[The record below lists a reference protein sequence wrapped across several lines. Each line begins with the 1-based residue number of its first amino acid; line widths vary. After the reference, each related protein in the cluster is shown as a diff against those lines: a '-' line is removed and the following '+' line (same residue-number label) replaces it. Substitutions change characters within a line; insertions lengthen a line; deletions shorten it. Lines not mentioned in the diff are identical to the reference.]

1 MLAGLT
7 NLASLNFSANN
18 VSDISVLADLT
29 NLTSLDL
36 WGNNVS
42 DISVLA
48 GLTNLTRLGL
58 SSISISDISVLAGLT
73 NLTRLGLSSNN
84 ISDISAVAGLTSL
97 IDLSFQNNSISDI
110 SVLAGLSN
118 LRSLYLHDNN
128 ISDLSSLVANAGLGS
143 GDLVIVEANP
153 LSYQSIHT
161 YIPTLQSR
169 GVTVEFDKRTPRPPL
184 KVSGDDQWGTPDAAL
199 EHPFI
204 VEVRDQKGEVFA
216 GVPVTFA
223 ITAGGGTL
231 SATST
236 TTDENGRAQSTL
248 TLGSDPGTN
257 TVEVSVEGIA
267 EMVTFTA
274 LAEIEFNLSVPAGIS
289 LIHVPLKVSTC

>member
-1 MLAGLT
+1 M
-7 NLASLNFSANN
+7 
-18 VSDISVLADLT
+18 
-29 NLTSLDL
+29 
-36 WGNNVS
+36 
-42 DISVLA
+42 
-48 GLTNLTRLGL
+48 
-58 SSISISDISVLAGLT
+58 
-73 NLTRLGLSSNN
+73 
-84 ISDISAVAGLTSL
+84 
-97 IDLSFQNNSISDI
+97 
-110 SVLAGLSN
+110 
-118 LRSLYLHDNN
+118 
-128 ISDLSSLVANAGLGS
+128 
-143 GDLVIVEANP
+143 EANP

-248 TLGSDPGTN
+248 TLGSDPGTD

-274 LAEIEFNLSVPAGIS
+274 LAEIEFHLSVPAGIS
-289 LIHVPLKVSTC
+289 LIHVPLNVTSIDGAAKPSNLSPTFTTRSVVHQKSHSSSPTTHKIRSGAAISAPRTQAHPPTGS